1 MEIRANT
8 ILPARRLPV
17 ELRTADGLRLVGELA
32 LPADRD
38 PVATL
43 VTLHPLPTHGGS
55 TDSHLLRKA
64 AWRLPAL
71 TGVAV
76 LRFNTRGTAS
86 SLGRSEGQFDGGRGE
101 CLDVAA
107 AMATTSRPTWLLGW
121 SFGADLLLR
130 YGPDPAISGA
140 ILLSPP
146 LRTAGTE
153 ELEAWSLADIPMLA
167 LVPELD
173 DYLRPDLAR
182 ERFAMV
188 NRAEVVGV
196 DGARH
201 LWTGERAVRRVFDE
215 VVARIRPGAAPL
227 PTSWSGVVET
237 APGPYPG
244 ARASP
249 G

>member
-1 MEIRANT
+1 MTGTSRDAVEIRANT
-8 ILPARRLPV
+8 ILPARRLPL

-86 SLGRSEGQFDGGRGE
+86 SLGQSEGQFDGGRGE
-101 CLDVAA
+101 CLDVAV
-107 AMATTSRPTWLLGW
+107 AMASASRPTWLLGW

-173 DYLRPDLAR
+173 DYLRPDHAR
-182 ERFAMV
+182 ER
-188 NRAEVVGV
+188 
-196 DGARH
+196 
-201 LWTGERAVRRVFDE
+201 
-215 VVARIRPGAAPL
+215 
-227 PTSWSGVVET
+227 
-237 APGPYPG
+237 
-244 ARASP
+244 
-249 G
+249 